1 MLMKLTTGVDFT
13 NILLA
18 AFIRADTKA
27 QKTDDLTV
35 FFALL
40 GSEQVKYVYKTL
52 VKLTPDNF

>member
-1 MLMKLTTGVDFT
+1 MKLTTGVDFT
-13 NILLA
+13 NILRA
-18 AFIRADTKA
+18 VFIRADTKA

-40 GSEQVKYVYKTL
+40 GSEQVKDVYKTL